1 MNQTLICPCCGEELK
16 INISMTDNGEPIVFL
31 LDKKQNAPT
40 IAQLN
45 ELGYEFG
52 VIIEN
57 E

>member
-16 INISMTDNGEPIVFL
+16 INISMTENGEPIVFL